1 MAKSSRKKPD
11 AKQKVEEAEVSPAL
25 SEDASEA
32 TESDVG
38 RAETSEAAPV
48 SVDQSAENAPEADP
62 TETKPRDDAAL
73 ETQAED
79 PTVDPLPEPEA
90 APAPPAKPKNSGG
103 GFVIMLLGGV
113 AAGAIGYGIATFYT
127 VGDQPQI
134 DIEALI
140 AEQSARIEALE
151 SQQAAGPDMAEI
163 TARIDVIS
171 ASLSGQ
177 IESVE
182 STVDSEIESLNTRL
196 QGLERQP
203 LADGTLSD
211 RGMATYEQELDA
223 LRAEMEAQK
232 QEVLSLAEQA
242 QADLGEA
249 REQAAALE
257 DQALASARAAAA
269 RAAINRIIVAAETG
283 APFADVLAD
292 PSLADAVIPS
302 ALSDAAESGVPTTAQ
317 LAADFPAVARLAL
330 ATARAE
336 GVSDDSS
343 GLGGF
348 LRMQFDVR
356 STTPQEG
363 PGPDAVLSRAEA
375 AIKGGRVADALAE
388 LEALPEV
395 ARADMTD
402 WTAGAQ
408 ARSDVLAAIA
418 VLAETLNAN

>member
-25 SEDASEA
+25 SEDVPED
-32 TESDVG
+32 TTSDVVK
-38 RAETSEAAPV
+38 AEASDAASD
-48 SVDQSAENAPEADP
+48 SVEEPAENAVQADP
-62 TETKPRDDAAL
+62 QESSAPDIQTE
-73 ETQAED
+73 E
-79 PTVDPLPEPEA
+79 PTVAPLPEQEA
-90 APAPPAKPKNSGG
+90 APAPAQTTQPKSSGG

-113 AAGAIGYGIATFYT
+113 AAGAIGYGIATFYPA
-127 VGDQPQI
+127 GGQPQI
-134 DIEALI
+134 DVEALI
-140 AEQSARIEALE
+140 AEQSARIEMLE
-151 SQQAAGPDMAEI
+151 SQQAAGPDLSEI
-163 TARIDVIS
+163 DARIDVIS
-171 ASLSGQ
+171 ASLSSQ
-177 IESVE
+177 IESVT
-182 STVDSEIESLNTRL
+182 STVDSEIEALNARL
-196 QGLERQP
+196 QGVERQP

-257 DQALASARAAAA
+257 DQALASAQAAAA

-317 LAADFPAVARLAL
+317 LAADFPEVARLAL

-356 STTPQEG
+356 STTPQDG